1 MRLDMNRNAL
11 PERKQVILFNLG
23 SVLDYLGVGFLISHA
38 VHLLILKVSAD
49 LPETLFALAVGLGLT
64 MMLPYKW
71 SKRWLRIQSFALIS
85 SYILVFGIFVYTR
98 TAPGFQS
105 LGAAVS

>member
-1 MRLDMNRNAL
+1 MRMDMNRNAL

-85 SYILVFGIFVYTR
+85 SYVLVFGIFVYTR